1 LKNKLTVIVPLKDRP
16 EYTPLW
22 IENNYNEDYEYIIA
36 DGSHSDKNEKIFQN
50 LKKKNIQYL
59 RFKPDYSYKDYY
71 NKMYECS
78 LLIKTKYVMQSD
90 NDDFLNFQGINKII
104 YMLNKNNNNIGV
116 GHTSHILKK
125 KGLFRHIN
133 FEKKIDYCLN
143 YPKLEIY
150 ENFFDNYVPLF
161 YSIYS
166 TKIFIKIYYNIVK
179 SDIYFLSNFEYLFT
193 LLAIKFGRIMKV
205 NTNHYI
211 RLINMSDSSN
221 LKYKKIKIIEKDY
234 KTDFYKMK
242 NILFDGNIDMPKNFI
257 NQISINIFNRDK
269 RIKKKSFFFTFILL
283 CLKKIF
289 HPYLNL
295 KIMRYYLYFYSKL
308 F

>member
-1 LKNKLTVIVPLKDRP
+1 
-16 EYTPLW
+16 
-22 IENNYNEDYEYIIA
+22 
-36 DGSHSDKNEKIFQN
+36 
-50 LKKKNIQYL
+50 
-59 RFKPDYSYKDYY
+59 
-71 NKMYECS
+71 
-78 LLIKTKYVMQSD
+78 
-90 NDDFLNFQGINKII
+90 
-104 YMLNKNNNNIGV
+104 
-116 GHTSHILKK
+116 
-125 KGLFRHIN
+125 
-133 FEKKIDYCLN
+133 
-143 YPKLEIY
+143 
-150 ENFFDNYVPLF
+150 
-161 YSIYS
+161 
-166 TKIFIKIYYNIVK
+166 
-179 SDIYFLSNFEYLFT
+179 
-193 LLAIKFGRIMKV
+193 MKV

-211 RLINMSDSSN
+211 RLINISDSGN